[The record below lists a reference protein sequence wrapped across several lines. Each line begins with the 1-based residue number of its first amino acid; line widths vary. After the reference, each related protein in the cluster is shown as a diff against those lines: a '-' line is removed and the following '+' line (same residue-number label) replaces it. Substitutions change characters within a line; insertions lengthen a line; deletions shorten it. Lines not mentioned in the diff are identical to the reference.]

1 MERFKYSENIESN
14 KLSLL
19 VFWRHSLAV
28 NLLKRYVVWALSIP
42 SYLSSPMYPRITS
55 WDAENVVLFVFCLHL
70 PQCYIKGATQRIY
83 TIFFQAIGIIK
94 ELFCLFFFSKDYWF
108 QIQIFFWAN
117 KVKVKNLH
125 SPSLLSHT
133 KCLYFVIVIS
143 SQKNVNYFK
152 YLHFYHF
159 NMKESIFILFTHK
172 HL

>member
-83 TIFFQAIGIIK
+83 TIFF
-94 ELFCLFFFSKDYWF
+94 LTVLSFFSKDFWF
-108 QIQIFFWAN
+108 QIHFFLCLQSESKKFVFPQLTIAY
-117 KVKVKNLH
+117 KMSILCYSNLF
-125 SPSLLSHT
+125 S
-133 KCLYFVIVIS
+133 
-143 SQKNVNYFK
+143 
-152 YLHFYHF
+152 
-159 NMKESIFILFTHK
+159 KEC
-172 HL
+172 

>member
-1 MERFKYSENIESN
+1 MWTFTIYIYYTLYIYNIFDIHYILYKQIRSNKQIFLFFIGMERFKYSENIESN

-83 TIFFQAIGIIK
+83 TIFFQTIGIIK
-94 ELFCLFFFSKDYWF
+94 ELFCLFF
-108 QIQIFFWAN
+108 
-117 KVKVKNLH
+117 
-125 SPSLLSHT
+125 
-133 KCLYFVIVIS
+133 
-143 SQKNVNYFK
+143 SQKITDSKYKYFFEPTK
-152 YLHFYHF
+152 W
-159 NMKESIFILFTHK
+159 K
-172 HL
+172 

>member
-1 MERFKYSENIESN
+1 M
-14 KLSLL
+14 SLL

-83 TIFFQAIGIIK
+83 TIFFSSYWDYKRTVLSI
-94 ELFCLFFFSKDYWF
+94 FFSKDFWF
-108 QIQIFFWAN
+108 QIQIFFWAY
-117 KVKVKNLH
+117 KVKVKSLH
-125 SPSLLSHT
+125 SPSLLSHR

-159 NMKESIFILFTHK
+159 NMKESIFIFFTPD
-172 HL
+172 